1 MIIFH
6 HHFHSLWTLNLKKKV
21 LQCTNTSKWPLL
33 SDSVYHINLTIKY
46 STFCT
51 QNINIFKCPITDLK
65 SNNNAIGLLTV
76 DSHEHLDLWMYVKG
90 CILAFMHNT
99 ACPVCVIWEFTKA
112 MVQAVWVF
120 WSFTI
125 LSLLYCQF
133 ICLETHRTVL
143 QKQLQVIWI

>member
-6 HHFHSLWTLNLKKKV
+6 HHFHSLWTLNLKKK
-21 LQCTNTSKWPLL
+21 
-33 SDSVYHINLTIKY
+33 SVTMYKHKQMTTAVWQVNLTIKY

-51 QNINIFKCPITDLK
+51 QNINIFKCPCTDLK